1 MTYKAKSALG
11 DEVIAASPNPFT
23 GTVSTVAV
31 ITANGLSGTVA
42 TPTST
47 PAITLTL
54 GAITPTTVNGN
65 TVTTG
70 TGTLTLATY
79 TLTAAGPA
87 SVSGTNTGDN
97 AVNSLYSGL
106 VSNATHS
113 GDVSGATTLTIGST
127 KVTNAMLNADVFS
140 STHTWSAKQ
149 THTAPVA
156 LAAGTATA
164 LTAPLYL
171 TAGPLL
177 TNVEPGAME
186 YKGHTLY
193 FTTYLIRRS
202 VVLAQE
208 ILIDDVVVGNTNV
221 ETTIYSIPMAATYLT
236 VGKHIEI
243 DLQGKFTS
251 VASGNGLMTLRVKYA
266 GATVAT
272 VVTQAGANT
281 NSPFNIVVSTTCR
294 AIGSG
299 TAGKLI
305 SWVEFAEGST
315 TVANSRIAGALTNID
330 TTLDNTLTIT
340 AQWATTDTGNTM
352 TVQQGRTLCADANT

>member
-1 MTYKAKSALG
+1 MSYKAVPLQP
-11 DEVIAASPNPFT
+11 DTVIFAAGGGAVTSFAFTNANGIT
-23 GTVSTVAV
+23 GTISNPATVP
-31 ITANGLSGTVA
+31 NL
-42 TPTST
+42 
-47 PAITLTL
+47 TLVL

-70 TGTLTLATY
+70 TGTLTLATH
-79 TLTAAGPA
+79 TLTAAGTA

-97 AVNSLYSGL
+97 AVNTLYSGL
-106 VSNATHS
+106 VSNATHT
-113 GDVSGATTLTIGST
+113 GDVTGATALTIGST
-127 KVTNAMLNADVFS
+127 KVTNAMLNSDVFS

-164 LTAPLYL
+164 LTAPLYM

-177 TNVEPGAME
+177 TSVEPGAME

-193 FTTYLIRRS
+193 FTTYLVRRS

-208 ILIDDVVVGNTNV
+208 VLIADVVVGNTNV

-236 VGKHIEI
+236 VGKHIET
-243 DLQGKFTS
+243 DLQGIFTS
-251 VASGNGLMTLRVKYA
+251 VAGGNGLMTLRVKYA

-281 NSPFNIVVSTTCR
+281 NSPFNISVSTTCR

-305 SWVEFAEGST
+305 SWVEFAEGFT
-315 TVANSRIAGALTNID
+315 TVVNSRIAGALTNID
-330 TTLDNTLTIT
+330 TTTDNTLTIT
-340 AQWATTDTGNTM
+340 AQWATTDVNNSV
-352 TVQQGRTLCADANT
+352 TVQQGHTLCVDANT